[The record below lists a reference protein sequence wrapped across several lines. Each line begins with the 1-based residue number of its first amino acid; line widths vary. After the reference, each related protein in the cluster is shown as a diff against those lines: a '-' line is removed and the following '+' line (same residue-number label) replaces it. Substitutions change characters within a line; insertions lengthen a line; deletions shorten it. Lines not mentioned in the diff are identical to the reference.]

1 MKDHGSW
8 SSLTVQVPGNSSRTH
23 LPLAED
29 GVQAGRA
36 HGDEP
41 RHRFRREEER
51 EGPPG
56 PRTLDRILRRC
67 NLQARS
73 RVRGKAGQEQ
83 GQMEGAWL
91 GPGSCGPWEV

>member
-1 MKDHGSW
+1 M
-8 SSLTVQVPGNSSRTH
+8 Q
-23 LPLAED
+23 AE
-29 GVQAGRA
+29 RA